1 MNQREFQAGDAV
13 VYAAE
18 GVCTVEEIQQREF
31 RGTSTSYY
39 VLQPVFRNGT
49 RLFVPTENEM
59 LQKRLHPVLKKEQ
72 IDEMIACFPE
82 CEPHWIERE
91 NDRKEHYRQI
101 MTAGD
106 RERIAQM
113 IKTLYLH
120 RCACEEKGRRLHS
133 CDERFF
139 KDAERWLYDEFA
151 YVLGIDRG
159 DVVSMIEEKLKAD
172 E

>member
-1 MNQREFQAGDAV
+1 MNQREFQTGDAV

-49 RLFVPTENEM
+49 RLFVPTENET

-72 IDEMIACFPE
+72 IDEMIARFPE

-91 NDRKEHYRQI
+91 NDRKEYDRQI

-120 RCACEEKGRRLHS
+120 HCAC
-133 CDERFF
+133 
-139 KDAERWLYDEFA
+139 
-151 YVLGIDRG
+151 
-159 DVVSMIEEKLKAD
+159 
-172 E
+172 